1 MSETALSQPEVKS
14 PSVLPAM
21 LSLFTSTGTL
31 ICCALPAML
40 VTLGMG
46 AVMAGLIE
54 TVPWITWLGKYKSIT
69 FTVAGVVLAAAG
81 AWQWHARTLP
91 CPADPAKARACA
103 RLRLA
108 GWIMWWISVT
118 FFAVGVF
125 FAYFAASIFF
135 G

>member
-1 MSETALSQPEVKS
+1 MTEAAQPAVKS
-14 PSVLPAM
+14 PSILPAT

-54 TVPWITWLGKYKSIT
+54 TVPWITWLGKHKTIT
-69 FTVAGVVLAAAG
+69 FSVAGIVLAAAG
-81 AWQWHARTLP
+81 LWQWHARTLP

-103 RLRLA
+103 RLRTISWVL
-108 GWIMWWISVT
+108 WWTSVV

-125 FAYFAASIFF
+125 FAYFAVYVFF
-135 G
+135 

>member
-1 MSETALSQPEVKS
+1 MSDAAAQPEVKS
-14 PSVLPAM
+14 PSIIPAM

-54 TVPWITWLGKYKSIT
+54 AVPWITWLGKYKHIT
-69 FTVAGVVLAAAG
+69 FTVAGVMIAASG
-81 AWQWHARTLP
+81 AWQWHARNLP

-108 GWIMWWISVT
+108 GWVMWWISAV

-125 FAYFAASIFF
+125 FAYFAAAIFF
-135 G
+135 

>member
-1 MSETALSQPEVKS
+1 MTEAVQPPVKP
-14 PSVLPAM
+14 PSVLPAV

-54 TVPWITWLGKYKSIT
+54 AVPWITWLGKHKSVT
-69 FTVAGVVLAAAG
+69 FSVAGVVLAAAG
-81 AWQWHARTLP
+81 YWQWRARKLP

-103 RLRLA
+103 RLRA
-108 GWIMWWISVT
+108 VSWILWWISVV
-118 FFAVGVF
+118 FFAIGVF
-125 FAYFAASIFF
+125 FAYFAVYVFF
-135 G
+135 